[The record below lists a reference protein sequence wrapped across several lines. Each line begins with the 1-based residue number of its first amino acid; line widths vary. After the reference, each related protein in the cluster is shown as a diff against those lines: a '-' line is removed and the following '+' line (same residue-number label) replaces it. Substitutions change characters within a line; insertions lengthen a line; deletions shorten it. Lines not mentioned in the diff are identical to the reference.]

1 MKIKI
6 RKLNL
11 TILKFIKSKLLLG
24 IIFLFIIAGYV
35 SANYCQLMLLQGNSM
50 EPAYHNGQFLIL
62 DKYSK
67 DYTYGDVIA
76 IKKENISGY
85 VVKRIVGVPGDLVCI
100 RDGVLYVN
108 EEVRSDLQQRIDF
121 AGIAEEEI
129 FLGEDRYF
137 VLGDNLQESIDS
149 RYEEIGLIN
158 RKEIKGK
165 VIK

>member
-1 MKIKI
+1 M
-6 RKLNL
+6 
-11 TILKFIKSKLLLG
+11 G

-35 SANYCQLMLLQGNSM
+35 SANYFQLMLLQGNSM

-76 IKKENISGY
+76 IKKEGISGY